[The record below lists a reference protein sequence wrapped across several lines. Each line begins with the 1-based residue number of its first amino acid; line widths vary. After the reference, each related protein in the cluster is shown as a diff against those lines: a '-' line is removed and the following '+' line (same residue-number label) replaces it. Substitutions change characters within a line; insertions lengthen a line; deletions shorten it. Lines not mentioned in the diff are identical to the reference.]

1 MPLSKS
7 LYAPYRSLGLV
18 CDGSVSGCAP
28 SLHRQ
33 GTASFLTTPVSGG
46 RSLHLY
52 DVSLHLKLVSKPF
65 PSSWP
70 SRPISRL
77 AAAHD
82 LTFVALGAAVGVLKR
97 LSPVALWENHNTPL
111 TQLFVAG
118 DVLVSVCEEG
128 RLLAWRIPAS
138 AKRAVPAEG
147 HVLADI
153 ALPLDFKVAAVTHP
167 PTYMNKVL
175 LAARDGRC
183 LLINLRTKKIVHE
196 FESFGA
202 QVTALVP
209 SLVLDV
215 VAVGLA
221 DGRLLLHN
229 FRADETV
236 ITFRHSPA
244 EGATEHVA
252 AQAGLPPH
260 AVMGIAFRSD
270 GDESVVSADAEGN
283 LFVWDLNEKRLRS
296 EARGVHPGSAAL
308 VSFLPGEPVLF
319 TAGGQ
324 DNAVKVHMFDGASGE
339 ARVLRSREGH
349 RLPPTLVRFCGYDGS
364 MMVSAGLDRELRM
377 VSIVREARNRTF
389 AQTAVENRG
398 KRAKKRRRVEAGLEK
413 GDQRLDLAKRL
424 PPILAIAS
432 NDLRQRDVDFANIVT
447 VHVGL
452 REAFMWRMQNG
463 ATHGHVLVP
472 PDGPEKYQLA
482 FKRGPKPEAG
492 KKKKKNSGELEDEER
507 CATCVV
513 LSPCGNYAI
522 VGAQDGRI
530 HSYNLQSGLH
540 QGVYGDASL
549 EENVRVKKM
558 AEDDHSL
565 LAWEKAHA
573 SSVVGVSVDGCGDVL
588 VSAGTDDSLVKFWNM
603 HGRLLDNESITTPA
617 RVGTLRWCKTSDL
630 LAISCDD
637 FCIYVYD
644 ASTKKLARKFAAHA
658 GPIVDMCFDPQGRRI
673 ISAAMDGTVR
683 TWDLPSGRVI
693 DTLSCSDAPTSIAV
707 APSGEYLA
715 TTHVNKLGIS
725 LWVDTSKFGS
735 LFMLDHQH
743 EADDVTVL
751 DSVDDSDGAIDSEA
765 SDEADKSG
773 ASATAFPNGRTKGPD
788 EGDSQPLSANVATLS
803 SKPLTHWTTLSNLQ
817 AIKERNKPVEPAK
830 KAESAPFFLPT
841 VKGIKMQF
849 AVSGPSEEDSKI
861 NTGSKTKP
869 SKYDSTGDGSDWANS
884 EFGRLVA
891 QEQYGSAAQL
901 LRGLDASG
909 VDLEIRT
916 LDGEQSRR
924 NAAIFFKEKLGSP
937 QECELTQAHLSV
949 FLSAHGTLLARD
961 EGGTKL
967 LEDVSLAQEKA
978 WQKLRS
984 AFDSVLTLSAYF
996 SGQV

>member
-1 MPLSKS
+1 MPPSKS

-18 CDGSVSGCAP
+18 CDGSVSGCVP
-28 SLHRQ
+28 SLHQQ
-33 GTASFLTTPVSGG
+33 GTSSFLTTSVSGG

-52 DVSLHLKLVSKPF
+52 DVLLHLKLVSKPF

-70 SRPISRL
+70 SDPISRL

-82 LTFVALGAAVGVLKR
+82 FTFVVLGAAIGVLKR
-97 LSPVALWENHNTPL
+97 LSPVALWEKHDAAV

-118 DVLVSVCEEG
+118 DILVSICEEG

-138 AKRAVPAEG
+138 AKRAVPSEG

-153 ALPLDFKVAAVTHP
+153 ALPLGFKVASVAHP
-167 PTYMNKVL
+167 PTYMNKIL

-196 FESFGA
+196 FESFGT

-209 SLVLDV
+209 SPVLDV

-221 DGRLLLHN
+221 DGRLVLHN

-236 ITFRHSPA
+236 LTFRHSPA
-244 EGATEHVA
+244 EGSREDLT

-260 AVMGIAFRSD
+260 AVTGIAFRSD
-270 GDESVVSADAEGN
+270 GDESVVSSDADGN

-296 EARGVHPGSAAL
+296 EARGVHPGSVAL

-324 DNAVKVHMFDGASGE
+324 DNAVKVHVFDGASGE

-377 VSIVREARNRTF
+377 VSIVREARNRSF
-389 AQTAVENRG
+389 AQTGVENRG
-398 KRAKKRRRVEAGLEK
+398 RRAKKRRRVEAGLEK
-413 GDQRLDLAKRL
+413 GDQRIDLAKRL

-432 NDLRQRDVDFANIVT
+432 NDLRQRDLDFANIVT
-447 VHVGL
+447 VHAGL
-452 REAFMWRMQNG
+452 REAFTWRMQNG

-472 PDGPEKYQLA
+472 PDGPEEYQLA
-482 FKRGPKPEAG
+482 FRRGPKPAAG
-492 KKKKKNSGELEDEER
+492 KKKKKNSSKSKEEEK

-549 EENVRVKKM
+549 KENVRMKKM
-558 AEDDHSL
+558 AEEDPSL

-573 SSVVGVSVDGCGDVL
+573 SSVVGVSVDGCGDVM
-588 VSAGTDDSLVKFWNM
+588 VSAGSDDSKVKFWNM
-603 HGRLLDNESITTPA
+603 HERLFDKETITTPA
-617 RVGTLRWCKTSDL
+617 RVTILCWCKASDL

-658 GPIVDMCFDPQGRRI
+658 GPIVDICFDPQGRRF
-673 ISAAMDGTVR
+673 ISASMDGTVR

-735 LFMLDHQH
+735 LFMLDHRH
-743 EADDVTVL
+743 EEDEVTVL
-751 DSVDDSDGAIDSEA
+751 DSVEDTDDANDSEA
-765 SDEADKSG
+765 SIEADKGGNS
-773 ASATAFPNGRTKGPD
+773 ASTFANGHTKGPD
-788 EGDSQPLSANVATLS
+788 EVDSQPLSTHFATLS
-803 SKPLTHWTTLSNLQ
+803 GKPLTHWTTLRNLQ

-830 KAESAPFFLPT
+830 KPESAPFFLPT

-849 AVSGPSEEDSKI
+849 EVSGPSEDNSKI
-861 NTGSKTKP
+861 NNAMKTKP
-869 SKYDSTGDGSDWANS
+869 SKTDSEVDGNDWANS

-891 QEQYGSAAQL
+891 REQYGSAAQL
-901 LRGLDASG
+901 LRRLDASG

-937 QECELTQAHLSV
+937 QEYELTQAHLNV
-949 FLSAHGTLLARD
+949 FLSAHGTLLVRD
-961 EGGTKL
+961 EGGTEL
-967 LEDVSLAQEKA
+967 LEDISLAQEEA

-984 AFDSVLTLSAYF
+984 AFDSVLTLSAFF